1 MSRPELIRK
10 DAGQNAGNLVPVA
23 EHGIFTLV
31 VGGETFGLPVA
42 CVHTIFRATA
52 VTIVPLGPREVVG
65 LVNLRG
71 NIVTAVSL
79 RLRLNLD
86 DAGPHDGALA
96 IGLEH
101 QGETFALFVDEVG
114 DVITVSDAARIVAPP
129 NFAVSRLELTASVY
143 RLESRILPVLDLA
156 AILRFTTSAAAA
168 P

>member
-1 MSRPELIRK
+1 MSRPELIQKGASRNVG
-10 DAGQNAGNLVPVA
+10 DLVPVA
-23 EHGIFTLV
+23 EHAIFTLV

-52 VTIVPLGPREVVG
+52 VTPVPLGPREVVG

-79 RLRLNLD
+79 RLRLDLD

-101 QGETFALFVDEVG
+101 EGETFALFVDEVG
-114 DVITVSDAARIVAPP
+114 DVITVSDDARIAAPP
-129 NFAVSRLELTASVY
+129 NFVASRLELTAAVY
-143 RLESRILPVLDLA
+143 RLDSRILPVLDLA
-156 AILRFTTSAAAA
+156 AILRFTASAAADA
-168 P
+168 